1 MGAWAAWAVLLM
13 LAGLVGG
20 QGRDTR
26 PLIRPPPEVV
36 GPEGMEEDI
45 PDEAFFVDTVRRN
58 ELSES
63 ETPAIDERRG
73 GGGGGGGEGGGGGG
87 EGGGGGGW

>member
-36 GPEGMEEDI
+36 GPEGMEEAI

-63 ETPAIDERRG
+63 ETPAVDERLAVLPEKKG
-73 GGGGGGGEGGGGGG
+73 SSKAPQEATQ
-87 EGGGGGGW
+87 EAA